1 MQKVAARDER
11 PILDLGGRTRP
22 MKQQGSSRRSSKR
35 WSTAA
40 REGTGELEGGATK
53 QARAEVVAAAQ
64 GAGVAG
70 VESKLEKQKRF
81 SAGGGV
87 SVSVDV
93 GVVAGNTS
101 CRLVRLL

>member
-1 MQKVAARDER
+1 M
-11 PILDLGGRTRP
+11 
-22 MKQQGSSRRSSKR
+22 
-35 WSTAA
+35 
-40 REGTGELEGGATK
+40 
-53 QARAEVVAAAQ
+53 VAAAQ

-87 SVSVDV
+87 SVSVSVDV

-101 CRLVRLL
+101 CPLVRLL